1 MAGYLEQYGA
11 GEEQRARRGK
21 IVKIFV
27 ISLVAVVLIG
37 GGLFF
42 NFHNIREER
51 QVKQFLSHL
60 ASRDYK
66 AGYALFGCTEA
77 KPCEHRYPFDKFMED
92 WGPGSGHTGLAE
104 ARITR
109 SRSCGSGVLLTVDYG
124 NNRQEKLWVERRDM
138 SIGFP
143 PVQGCPA
150 GF

>member
-11 GEEQRARRGK
+11 DEEQRERRRK
-21 IVKIFV
+21 IVKI
-27 ISLVAVVLIG
+27 VAIALLASILIG

-42 NFHNIREER
+42 NFHNFREER
-51 QVKQFLSHL
+51 QVKQFLSRL
-60 ASRDYK
+60 GARDYK
-66 AGYALFGCTEA
+66 AAYALFGCTDA
-77 KPCEHRYPFDKFMED
+77 KPCRYYPFDKFMED
-92 WGPGSGHTGLAE
+92 WGPNSGHAGLGE

-124 NNRQEKLWVERRDM
+124 KNRQEKLWVERGDM

-150 GF
+150 GL